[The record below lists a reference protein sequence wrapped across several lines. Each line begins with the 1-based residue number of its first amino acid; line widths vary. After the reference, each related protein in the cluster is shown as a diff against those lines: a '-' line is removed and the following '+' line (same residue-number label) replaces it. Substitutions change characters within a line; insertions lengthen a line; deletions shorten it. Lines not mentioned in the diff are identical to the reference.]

1 MSTFKITSIKGVN
14 SCMEKYDLCVIGG
27 GPAGYAAAM
36 RAIDFDKKVLLIEK
50 EKLGGAG
57 IYNGALSSK
66 TMWELSTRYR
76 KVKQD
81 LGKEKAVE
89 IDISFD
95 EVKNTIEEAI
105 FDRKFQLTS
114 HLRIIHAETNLI
126 TYEKGLASFISDKEI
141 KITKSGEKDKI
152 IYAEHIIIASGSSPR
167 KLPNVEVDEKI
178 IMTSDGIHHLDKFP
192 KSLVIVGAGV
202 IGCEYATMFANFGK
216 TKVHIID
223 RAERIL
229 PFEDKDIS
237 DLISKNMEKKG
248 VVIHRKSQL
257 KRIEIKNGMVE
268 YEIETIGGELEV
280 IKVEKAL
287 LSIGRTPNISSL
299 DIENAGV
306 LMSKR
311 GVHIGDVDTQTN
323 VPHIFAVGDVSGRIP
338 LVNVGE
344 REARHAV
351 VKMFADFPV
360 KSINYDNVSTIM
372 FLDPVVASVG
382 ESEQNLQKK
391 NIPYRLAK
399 VDYSTIARAISMG
412 NPEGFFKLIVSDDS
426 EMKVLG
432 MRAAGVHASS
442 AIQSIALLMY
452 MDKGIDELAHMI
464 HPHPS
469 IVEGVQEAARMLL
482 GKSIYKS
489 AVFKDKLKCYKFRDG
504 VVTPLNTI
512 DDEKRIKFEEISR
525 SLHESGED

>member
-1 MSTFKITSIKGVN
+1 
-14 SCMEKYDLCVIGG
+14 MEKYDLCVIGG

-50 EKLGGAG
+50 TKLGGAG

-76 KVKQD
+76 KVKED
-81 LGKEKAVE
+81 LGEKAAGLE
-89 IDISFD
+89 ISYD
-95 EVKNTIEEAI
+95 EVKNSIEEAI

-126 TYEKGLASFISDKEI
+126 TYEKGVASFISDKEI
-141 KITKSGEKDKI
+141 KINKLGGKEKI
-152 IYAEHIIIASGSSPR
+152 IYAEHTIIATGSTPR
-167 KLPNVEVDEKI
+167 KLPDVEVDEEI
-178 IMTSDGIHHLDKFP
+178 IMTSDGISNLDDFP
-192 KSLVIVGAGV
+192 KSMVIVGAGV
-202 IGCEYATMFANFGK
+202 IGCEFATIFANFGK
-216 TKVHIID
+216 TKVYLID

-237 DLISKNMEKKG
+237 DLISKNMERQG

-257 KRIEIKNGMVE
+257 KRIEVKNGMVE
-268 YEIETIGGELEV
+268 YEIENEGGEIE
-280 IKVEKAL
+280 IIEVEKAL
-287 LSIGRTPNISSL
+287 LSIGRTPNISPL
-299 DIENAGV
+299 KIENAGIK
-306 LMSKR
+306 MSKR
-311 GVHIGDVDTQTN
+311 GVHIGDEDTKTN
-323 VPHIFAVGDVSGRIP
+323 IPHIFAVGDISGRLP

-351 VKMFADFPV
+351 VMMFADFPV
-360 KSINYDNVSTIM
+360 KKINYENVSTIM

-382 ESEQNLQKK
+382 YNEQTLQEK
-391 NIPYRLAK
+391 NIPYRLAR

-412 NPEGFFKLIVSDDS
+412 KPEGFFKLIVSDDAD
-426 EMKVLG
+426 MKVLG

-442 AIQSIALLMY
+442 AIQTIALLIY

-489 AVFKDKLKCYKFRDG
+489 AVFRDKLKCYKFRDG
-504 VVTPLNTI
+504 VETPLNTI
-512 DDEKRIKFEEISR
+512 DDEKLIKFEDVAK
-525 SLHESGED
+525 HFHKDQED

>member
-1 MSTFKITSIKGVN
+1 
-14 SCMEKYDLCVIGG
+14 MEKYDLCVIGG

-36 RAIDFDKKVLLIEK
+36 RAIDFDKKVILIEK

-57 IYNGALSSK
+57 IYDGALSSK

-76 KVKQD
+76 KVKED
-81 LGKEKAVE
+81 LGKEKSSN
-89 IDISFD
+89 IDITFD
-95 EVKNTIEEAI
+95 EVKSSIEEAV

-126 TYEKGLASFISDKEI
+126 TYEKGVASFVSDKEI
-141 KITKSGEKDKI
+141 KVVKEGQKEKI
-152 IYAEHIIIASGSSPR
+152 IYAEHTIIATGSSPR

-192 KSLVIVGAGV
+192 ESLVIVGAGV
-202 IGCEYATMFANFGK
+202 IGCEYATIFSNFGK
-216 TKVHIID
+216 TRVHIID

-248 VVIHRKSQL
+248 VIVHRKSQL
-257 KRIEIKNGMVE
+257 KRIEIKDGKVE
-268 YEIETIGGELEV
+268 YEIEKEDGVHEV
-280 IKVEKAL
+280 ITVEKAL
-287 LSIGRTPNISSL
+287 LSIGRTPNVKAL
-299 DIENAGV
+299 NIENAGI

-311 GVHIGDVDTQTN
+311 GVHIGDFDTQTS
-323 VPHIFAVGDVSGRIP
+323 VPNIFAVGDISGRIP

-360 KSINYDNVSTIM
+360 RAINYDNVSTIM
-372 FLDPVVASVG
+372 FLAPVVASVG
-382 ESEQNLQKK
+382 ENEQNLQEK
-391 NIPYRLAK
+391 NIPYRMAK

-412 NPEGFFKLIVSDDS
+412 KPEGFFKLIVSDDA

-452 MDKGIDELAHMI
+452 MNKGIDELAHMI

-504 VVTPLNTI
+504 VATPLNTI
-512 DDEKRIKFEEISR
+512 DDEKLIKFEEVAKHF
-525 SLHESGED
+525 HEKGED